1 MRAVESACSSNN
13 NGGGQR
19 RLVIVVMVIALILCN
34 LGPTNNNV
42 VEGLTPPTTLLC
54 GGDTTTTTRVS
65 TTRLAYRYLGDDD
78 HSRNYLESLS
88 SHSPLPSSF
97 DDEDDASSSSSSV
110 SAGMGGIETNN
121 SDEED
126 EVKFRTL
133 QTQRDTIISSQRE
146 SMLQDIRNQKS
157 IFIEQQIHNM
167 HAAMLHASKRTYP
180 KDVLSKRITYGQLE
194 RNGREKERLEMQY
207 VEKMAKLESSKMQRH
222 NDDEADSNN
231 NEQLASSTKH
241 HRRVGIPVLDI
252 LSRPPIINL
261 PPLLVGE
268 TILIH
273 HTELTPFQL
282 QALDVASSHHHVSS
296 TDSSWC
302 SAPLVA
308 VIDSYTATNELPVS
322 SVASSS
328 SSSSLRYKR
337 YATLASVEIIDK
349 GDEYYGSS
357 TSSMVK
363 LIGVGR
369 AFLRNYFSSSG
380 AMIPMTEEEGELS
393 DILARIQ
400 ELGNTSLDDDDDDQ
414 ELTEEDEYE
423 VNKEKLPVIMAE
435 FDVFLDDSSIIYND
449 EQFTSLHHHQSASS
463 RHAITNLFRAANRVY
478 RVFDERKRLVAGLR
492 AGASRLR
499 HSQSDNALYYNDS
512 ARNALE
518 QMEYYGLCSTTNGM
532 MSTIHELTNEL
543 MLQLQPYYSQE
554 HREREEYEAE
564 VASMAVLKTLEV
576 TPTELAA
583 LLLSPSATRRLE
595 LEFDI
600 IMRHKEK
607 LRELVRIINEEL
619 IDCGEEC
626 TDLW

>member
-1 MRAVESACSSNN
+1 MRAVESARSSNN
-13 NGGGQR
+13 YNGGGQR
-19 RLVIVVMVIALILCN
+19 RLVIVVMVIALI
-34 LGPTNNNV
+34 V
-42 VEGLTPPTTLLC
+42 VEGLTPPTALLC
-54 GGDTTTTTRVS
+54 GYTTVTRARVVS
-65 TTRLAYRYLGDDD
+65 PTRLAYRYLGDDD
-78 HSRNYLESLS
+78 NSHNYLESLNG
-88 SHSPLPSSF
+88 HSPLPSSF
-97 DDEDDASSSSSSV
+97 EDDAPSSSV
-110 SAGMGGIETNN
+110 GVGIGGVGTNN
-121 SDEED
+121 YYYEED

-133 QTQRDTIISSQRE
+133 QSQRDTIISSQRE
-146 SMLQDIRNQKS
+146 SMLQDVRNQKS
-157 IFIEQQIHNM
+157 IFKEQQMHNM
-167 HAAMLHASKRTYP
+167 HDAMLRASKRTYP
-180 KDVLSKRITYGQLE
+180 KDVLSKRITYGRLE
-194 RNGREKERLEMQY
+194 RKGREKERLEMRY
-207 VEKMAKLESSKMQRH
+207 VEKMAKLESSKVLRR
-222 NDDEADSNN
+222 NSDDEAEDSNDS
-231 NEQLASSTKH
+231 ELASSAM
-241 HRRVGIPVLDI
+241 HRRRRREGIPILDI

-268 TILIH
+268 TISIH
-273 HTELTPFQL
+273 RTDLTPFQL
-282 QALDVASSHHHVSS
+282 RALDVASSHHHVSS

-308 VIDSYTATNELPVS
+308 VIDGYTATTTELPVS

-337 YATLASVEIIDK
+337 YATLASVEIINK
-349 GDEYYGSS
+349 GDEYGSS
-357 TSSMVK
+357 NTSSMVK
-363 LIGVGR
+363 LMGVGR
-369 AFLRNYFSSSG
+369 ALLRNYFSSSG

-400 ELGNTSLDDDDDDQ
+400 ELGNTSLDDDDDDDDQ
-414 ELTEEDEYE
+414 ELAEEDEYE

-449 EQFTSLHHHQSASS
+449 EQFTSLHNHQSASS

-478 RVFDERKRLVAGLR
+478 RVFDERKRLVAVLR

-518 QMEYYGLCSTTNGM
+518 QMEYYGLCSTTNGI

-583 LLLSPSATRRLE
+583 LLLTPSATRRLE

-607 LRELVRIINEEL
+607 LRQLVRIINEEL

>member
-1 MRAVESACSSNN
+1 
-13 NGGGQR
+13 
-19 RLVIVVMVIALILCN
+19 MVIALI
-34 LGPTNNNV
+34 V

-54 GGDTTTTTRVS
+54 GYTTVTRARVVS

-78 HSRNYLESLS
+78 HSRNYLESLN

-97 DDEDDASSSSSSV
+97 DDEGDAPSSPV
-110 SAGMGGIETNN
+110 GVGIGGVETNN
-121 SDEED
+121 NYEED

-146 SMLQDIRNQKS
+146 SMLQDVRNQKS
-157 IFIEQQIHNM
+157 IYIEKLNINM
-167 HAAMLHASKRTYP
+167 HGAMLRASKRTYP
-180 KDVLSKRITYGQLE
+180 KDVLSKRITEGQLE
-194 RNGREKERLEMQY
+194 RNGREKERLEMRY
-207 VEKMAKLESSKMQRH
+207 VEKLAMLESSKMQCH

-231 NEQLASSTKH
+231 NELASSNTKH
-241 HRRVGIPVLDI
+241 NRRVGIPILDI

-268 TILIH
+268 TVLIH

-282 QALDVASSHHHVSS
+282 RALDVASSHHHVSS

-308 VIDSYTATNELPVS
+308 VIDSYTATTELPVS

-328 SSSSLRYKR
+328 LRYRR
-337 YATLASVEIIDK
+337 YATLASVEIINK
-349 GDEYYGSS
+349 GDDEYGSS

-363 LIGVGR
+363 LMGVGR

-393 DILARIQ
+393 DILVRIQ
-400 ELGNTSLDDDDDDQ
+400 ELGNTSLDDDDNDDDDDDDQ

-449 EQFTSLHHHQSASS
+449 EQYTSPHHHQSASS

-518 QMEYYGLCSTTNGM
+518 QMEYYGICSTTNGM
-532 MSTIHELTNEL
+532 MSTKHELTYEL
-543 MLQLQPYYSQE
+543 MLQLRPYYSQE

-564 VASMAVLKTLEV
+564 VTSMAVLKTLEV

-583 LLLSPSATRRLE
+583 LLLTPSATRRLE

-607 LRELVRIINEEL
+607 LRQLVRIINEEL
-619 IDCGEEC
+619 MDCGEEC

>member
-1 MRAVESACSSNN
+1 
-13 NGGGQR
+13 
-19 RLVIVVMVIALILCN
+19 MVIALI
-34 LGPTNNNV
+34 V

-54 GGDTTTTTRVS
+54 GYTTVTRARVVS

-78 HSRNYLESLS
+78 SRNYLESLN

-97 DDEDDASSSSSSV
+97 DDEGDAPSSPV
-110 SAGMGGIETNN
+110 GVGIGGVETNN
-121 SDEED
+121 NYEED

-146 SMLQDIRNQKS
+146 SMLQDVRNQKS
-157 IFIEQQIHNM
+157 IYIEKLNINM
-167 HAAMLHASKRTYP
+167 QGAMLRASKRTYP
-180 KDVLSKRITYGQLE
+180 NDVLSKRITEGQLE
-194 RNGREKERLEMQY
+194 RNGREKERLEMRY
-207 VEKMAKLESSKMQRH
+207 VEKLAMLESSKMQRH

-231 NEQLASSTKH
+231 DDEQLASSNTKH
-241 HRRVGIPVLDI
+241 HRRRVGIPILDI

-268 TILIH
+268 TVLIH

-282 QALDVASSHHHVSS
+282 RALDVASSHHHVSS

-308 VIDSYTATNELPVS
+308 VIDSYTATTELPVS

-328 SSSSLRYKR
+328 LRYRR
-337 YATLASVEIIDK
+337 YATLASVEIINK
-349 GDEYYGSS
+349 GDDEYGSS

-363 LIGVGR
+363 LMGVGR

-393 DILARIQ
+393 DILVRIQ
-400 ELGNTSLDDDDDDQ
+400 ELGNTSLDDDDNDDDDDDDQ

-449 EQFTSLHHHQSASS
+449 EQFTSQHHHQSASS

-478 RVFDERKRLVAGLR
+478 RAFDERKRLVAGLR

-532 MSTIHELTNEL
+532 MSTIHELTYEL
-543 MLQLQPYYSQE
+543 MLQLRPYYSQE

-564 VASMAVLKTLEV
+564 VTSMAVLKTLEV

-583 LLLSPSATRRLE
+583 LLLTPSATRRLE

-607 LRELVRIINEEL
+607 LRQLVRIINEEL
-619 IDCGEEC
+619 MDCGEEC